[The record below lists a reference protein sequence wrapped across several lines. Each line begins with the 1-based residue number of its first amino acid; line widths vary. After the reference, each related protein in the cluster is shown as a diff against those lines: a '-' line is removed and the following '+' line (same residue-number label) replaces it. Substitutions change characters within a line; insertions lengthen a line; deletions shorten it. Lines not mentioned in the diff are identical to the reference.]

1 MQAQNTIL
9 DGRYRLIRKIG
20 HGGMGTVY
28 LAENIKLGTHWA
40 VKMVE
45 KSNTVIDGI
54 YREIEILKKLNHHS
68 LPRIVDVIETED
80 AFYIV
85 QDYIEGIS
93 LDELIKREGYVEES
107 KVIQWGIEICEVL
120 KYLHGIKPNPVIY
133 RDMKPSNIILTPS
146 GTLKLVDFGIARE
159 YRELGGNDTV
169 YIGTRGYAAPEQY
182 GLGQTD
188 ERSDIYSLGITLIQ
202 LATGKWPASGS
213 FDGNRLLEAESNISD
228 ELAAIL
234 KKCVQPEPNKRYQ
247 TADEL
252 CSALKAL
259 VKDDNEDS
267 TVKTGREGFHGYRR
281 LVLTVWDNTEFACEL
296 AYIAAKTTGLN
307 VLLADMDLLA
317 PKADLFLNVSKFS
330 PARYR
335 GIYRSS
341 GINVVMDEASKNTF
355 VPESIK
361 SACVKRRE
369 IQNLYILTGSYSLE
383 DYEYYED
390 SYFVKLIE
398 YAYRVFDLVILAVNK
413 SIYDSFTVIALKKS
427 DYNII
432 AVNADMDK
440 IREFNR
446 YLVFLEN
453 KQNIPI
459 KKSLFVAYEYNPLL
473 NLEKYAISESTGGCF
488 IGRVSFDKARSKCR
502 NLKIPY
508 VRRMSREVYR
518 EYLDILRYFNILPK
532 PGPLKVMKGA
542 LQNLLYP
549 RRPDLKYPLRQ

>member
-202 LATGKWPASGS
+202 LATGKWPASGG